1 MVDTHGNTAKK
12 VLSTPMMVRK
22 GASVSVDGQEVAW
35 TALHHLVVD
44 LVNTVYDA
52 ALKVK
57 RP

>member
-1 MVDTHGNTAKK
+1 
-12 VLSTPMMVRK
+12 MMVRK